1 MSIKPLLSKIK
12 SVYKNQS
19 DSLIRTVIYTIGHF
33 FIAASCVMYFTGAS
47 LYLALT
53 DAIVE
58 PILNGFWYYLLDR
71 FWVNKNKFT
80 TN

>member
-1 MSIKPLLSKIK
+1 MTMKPLLSKIK
-12 SVYKNQS
+12 SVYKHQS
-19 DSLIRTVIYTIGHF
+19 DSLIRTIIYTIGHF

-53 DAIVE
+53 DAIIE

-71 FWVNKNKFT
+71 FWASKKFPYSK
-80 TN
+80 

>member
-1 MSIKPLLSKIK
+1 MTIKPLLSKIK
-12 SVYKNQS
+12 SVYKHQS
-19 DSLIRTVIYTIGHF
+19 DSLIRTIIYTIGHF

-53 DAIVE
+53 DAIIE

-71 FWVNKNKFT
+71 FWASKKFPYSK
-80 TN
+80 

>member
-47 LYLALT
+47 FYLALT

-71 FWVNKNKFT
+71 FWVNKSKFT
-80 TN
+80 AN

>member
-1 MSIKPLLSKIK
+1 MTIKPLLSKIK
-12 SVYKNQS
+12 SVYKHQS
-19 DSLIRTVIYTIGHF
+19 DSLIRTIIYTIGHF

-53 DAIVE
+53 DAIIE

-71 FWVNKNKFT
+71 FWVNKSKFT
-80 TN
+80 AN